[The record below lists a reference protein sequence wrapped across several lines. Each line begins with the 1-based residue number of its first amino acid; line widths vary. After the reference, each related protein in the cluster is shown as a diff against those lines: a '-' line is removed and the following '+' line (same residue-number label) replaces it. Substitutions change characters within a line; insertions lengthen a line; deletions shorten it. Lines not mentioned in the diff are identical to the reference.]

1 MKSSLLTLF
10 LILLVA
16 IPSKAQET
24 QKAVEFVQLFKSLQN
39 DLPRESI
46 YLHTDRDWYY
56 LSERIWFSAY
66 VVSGSYNIP
75 SGISKVLYVELIKP
89 NGRLAERISIELTN
103 GRGSGSITFEK
114 GGKKPGKF
122 RIKAYTAWATNFG
135 ESYIFSKDIDV
146 LNKNGLTLPEE
157 STEVIDIQFLPESGH
172 LIDGV
177 TTRLAFKAIGADG
190 LGKNVSGVIQS
201 TSGNETIAFSSEH
214 RGMGSVD
221 FTPQKGA
228 DYFAMINSQRY
239 SLPEVASAGVG
250 MRVNNFDEQY
260 EIQIQPKGAYSSQT
274 MLFFAQVRGEVYAAS
289 IIHGKEG
296 KETLNILKKDI
307 PTGIV
312 HFTLLNNEGYPIAER
327 LSFNKNEVDEVETF
341 LSLDNQIVN
350 QRDRTGLN
358 LQVVDKEGNPV
369 ASTASVTVFDDTIQ
383 PYNRFSTDIQS
394 RFYLETELKGYVEE
408 PGFYFSNV
416 DNADKYLELLLLTQG
431 WRAYD
436 MQQIA
441 ELEELELSATPEQ
454 GFSISGAVVKGA
466 SRTPQRDAPV
476 FYAADGNVNKVVTT
490 DEKGRFVISDL
501 HLVGEEAITLR
512 SNSSN
517 GNSNVSFKIDDQY
530 DHSYFRQKNV
540 IPQVQNRDEKIQDEE
555 TDLEEILKKE
565 SDRAESA
572 SEDAEQFVESQMQLE
587 LEEITVSATSLEEE
601 VELGKLDYITEA
613 TRTPMGRASTLD
625 FEKRT
630 YLQVQRFISS
640 LDMVPGVHV
649 DYRTRFVS
657 VDTGVRSINGG
668 SGGTLILIDG
678 VRATS
683 QDLFFMNSS
692 DVKNVKV
699 LRSSIDLAIL
709 GSEGAG
715 GAIIVTL
722 VKGGRA
728 RRAKGVITVGREGY
742 QLPTKFYSPKY
753 GVNVPMDLAKQDNR
767 ITLHW
772 EPEFEVSEQ
781 GSTLL
786 YWSNDV
792 PSTYRVVVEGLTE
805 TGIPFSNTA
814 TFLVQK

>member
-1 MKSSLLTLF
+1 MKSFLLTL
-10 LILLVA
+10 LLALLAVM
-16 IPSKAQET
+16 PVKAQET
-24 QKAVEFVQLFKSLQN
+24 QKAVEFVQLFKSLQK

-66 VVSGSYNIP
+66 VVSGSYNMP
-75 SGISKVLYVELIKP
+75 SDISKVLYVELIKP

-103 GRGSGSITFEK
+103 GRGNGSITFEK

-135 ESYIFSKDIDV
+135 DSYIFSKDIDV
-146 LNKNGLTLPEE
+146 LNKNGLTFPEE
-157 STEVIDIQFLPESGH
+157 STAVLDIQFLPEGGH

-177 TTRLAFKAIGADG
+177 ATRLAFKAIGTDG
-190 LGKNVSGVIQS
+190 LGKNVIGTLETGSGEKTISFSAEYTGMGVI
-201 TSGNETIAFSSEH
+201 
-214 RGMGSVD
+214 D
-221 FTPQKGA
+221 FTPQKGL
-228 DYFAMINSQRY
+228 DYFATVNGQRY
-239 SLPEVASAGVG
+239 ELPSVDSIGVG

-260 EIQIQPKGAYSSQT
+260 EIHIQPKGTYSNQT

-327 LSFNKNEVDEVETF
+327 LSFNKNEIDKVETF
-341 LSLDNQIVN
+341 LDLDNQVIS

-358 LQVVDKEGNPV
+358 LRVEDNDGNSV
-369 ASTASVTVFDDTIQ
+369 ASTASITVFDDAIQ

-394 RFYLETELKGYVEE
+394 HFYLETELKGYIEE
-408 PGFYFSNV
+408 PGFYFSND

-454 GFSISGAVVKGA
+454 GFSISGVVVKGA
-466 SRTPQRDAPV
+466 SRVPQRDAPV

-490 DEKGRFVISDL
+490 NEKGRFVINDL
-501 HLVGEEAITLR
+501 HLIGEEEITLR

-517 GNSNVSFKIDDQY
+517 GNNNVSFQIDGQY
-530 DHSYFRQKNV
+530 DHNYFKQKNV
-540 IPQVQNRDEKIQDEE
+540 ILQVQKRDEMIPDQG
-555 TDLEEILKKE
+555 TDLEKISKNE

-572 SEDAEQFVESQMQLE
+572 SEDAEKFVESQMQLE
-587 LEEITVSATSLEEE
+587 LEEITVSATTLEQE
-601 VELGKLDYITEA
+601 VELGKLDYITEV
-613 TRTPMGRASTLD
+613 TRTPMGRATTLD
-625 FEKRT
+625 FEERKH
-630 YLQVQRFISS
+630 LQVQRFISS

-649 DYRTRFVS
+649 DYRRRWVS
-657 VDTGVRSINGG
+657 VDTGVKSINGG
-668 SGGTLILIDG
+668 SGGTFILIDG
-678 VRATS
+678 IKATS
-683 QDLFFMNSS
+683 LDLFFLNSY

-699 LRSSIDLAIL
+699 LRSSVDLAIL

-728 RRAKGVITVGREGY
+728 QKAKGVIAVEREGY

-753 GVNVPMDLAKQDNR
+753 GVTVPMDLEKQDNR
-767 ITLHW
+767 VTLHW
-772 EPEFEVSEQ
+772 EPEFEISEQ
-781 GSTLL
+781 GSRLL

-792 PSTYRVVVEGLTE
+792 PSTYRVVVEGLTK
-805 TGIPFSNTA
+805 TGIPFSQTA
-814 TFLVQK
+814 TFLVQN